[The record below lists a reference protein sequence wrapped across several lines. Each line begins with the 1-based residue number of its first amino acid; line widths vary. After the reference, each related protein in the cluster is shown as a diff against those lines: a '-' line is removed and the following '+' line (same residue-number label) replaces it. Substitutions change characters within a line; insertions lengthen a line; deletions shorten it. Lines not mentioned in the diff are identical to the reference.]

1 MKILQINKIF
11 NRLGKFQTA
20 HRRGILIGIILF
32 TLAAAAGILRFE
44 FSFTNDGWFLEGDPA
59 KVNAEKFR
67 EHFGNDAS
75 VVVLVTARE
84 VGNVAESAP
93 SVRDSAILEMRD
105 TLSRYMLANIP
116 LAKEIHSIENTAGTE
131 ALLHLSLERYTD
143 PADDAAKIGRA
154 VADMLKRPE
163 FKSEK
168 WDLNA
173 GGEPYLEVA
182 KNDSTMPQAARSV
195 VIGVFI
201 MIFCLAFF
209 TRSKFGVLVP
219 LMAIAFAMA
228 SVFGI
233 CGWLGVKPDFT
244 LFTLPLVLGMAL
256 SVGYSIHYINSFK
269 QAYQRLETCFGNRPK
284 NRDEA
289 LVEAVTETGW
299 PIFFTVVTTVAS
311 MLSFLVVEMPVMKI
325 VGSICAAMVFA
336 VYLYVI
342 ILVPILFSYDGKGKK
357 AVAKLANDEGRIEKI
372 LVKIG
377 GKALNMKLPI
387 ALASVAVAVASAIG
401 CMGLKVNMEY
411 VEMFGT
417 KLPFVE
423 RLVELM
429 DSELANVYSYNVMID
444 LGDDSDSA
452 SFKNPEKFAALDSAV
467 TDLSNLPLTKFTE
480 GKARVMVG
488 GVTDD
493 FSTAY
498 IHVELKEWNSKQID
512 VDIDSAQALV
522 RHYFPKADVGVEGYA
537 VEQASMN
544 NKLVKG
550 EIKSVCVSFVMIVLL
565 LIASFM
571 SVKTGLIGMIPNV
584 APILVIGA
592 VMGYCDFSMDMMTM
606 MVIPMAIGIAV
617 DDTIHFV
624 NHSKLCFERC
634 GNYRESVLA
643 TFRDVGKSMVSTT
656 IILCMMFLAYMVS
669 PVTIFFRVGLMASIG
684 LVTALVADFTI
695 TPVLIVL
702 TKPFGKG
709 FKNQKSAG
717 LLQPIILQNLCQEL
731 K

>member
-1 MKILQINKIF
+1 MRILQINKFF

-20 HRRGILIGIILF
+20 HRRGILVAIILF
-32 TLAAAAGILRFE
+32 TLIAGLGILHFE

-75 VVVLVTARE
+75 VVVLVIARE
-84 VGNVAESAP
+84 VGNAAEAVP

-182 KNDSTMPQAARSV
+182 KNDSSMPQAARSV

-209 TRSKFGVLVP
+209 TRSKYGVLVP
-219 LMAIAFAMA
+219 FMATALAMV

-244 LFTLPLVLGMAL
+244 LFTLPLMLGMAL
-256 SVGYSIHYINSFK
+256 SVGYAIHYINSFK
-269 QAYQRLETCFGNRPK
+269 QAYERLNMLYGNRPK

-325 VGSICAAMVFA
+325 VGTICAAMVFA

-342 ILVPILFSYDGKGKK
+342 IFVPILFSYEGK
-357 AVAKLANDEGRIEKI
+357 AVRFNHGSMEKF
-372 LVKIG
+372 LVKL
-377 GKALNMKLPI
+377 GKRSLKLKLPI
-387 ALASVAVAVASAIG
+387 ILASIAIAIACG
-401 CMGLKVNMEY
+401 FACTKLKVNMDY

-417 KLPFVE
+417 KLSFVE

-429 DSELANVYSYNVMID
+429 DSDLANVYSYNVMVD
-444 LGDDSDSA
+444 AGEADA
-452 SFKNPEKFAALDSAV
+452 FKNPEKMMALDSAIA
-467 TDLSNLPLTKFTE
+467 DLSKLPLTKFTE
-480 GKARVMVG
+480 GKARVILG
-488 GVTDD
+488 GMTED
-493 FSTAY
+493 FSTTY
-498 IHVELKEWNSKQID
+498 IHVELKEWNSKQVDI
-512 VDIDSAQALV
+512 DIDSAAALT
-522 RHYFPKADVGVEGYA
+522 RKYFPKAEVGVEGYA

-544 NKLVKG
+544 NKLVNG
-550 EIKSVCVSFVMIVLL
+550 EIKSVCISFGVIALL

-571 SVKTGLIGMIPNV
+571 SIKTGLIGMIPNV
-584 APILVIGA
+584 APILVIGG
-592 VMGYCDFSMDMMTM
+592 VMGACGFSMDMMTM
-606 MVIPMAIGIAV
+606 MVM
-617 DDTIHFV
+617 HF
-624 NHSKLCFERC
+624 
-634 GNYRESVLA
+634 
-643 TFRDVGKSMVSTT
+643 
-656 IILCMMFLAYMVS
+656 
-669 PVTIFFRVGLMASIG
+669 
-684 LVTALVADFTI
+684 
-695 TPVLIVL
+695 
-702 TKPFGKG
+702 
-709 FKNQKSAG
+709 
-717 LLQPIILQNLCQEL
+717 
-731 K
+731 

>member
-1 MKILQINKIF
+1 MRILQINKFF
-11 NRLGKFQTA
+11 NRLGRFQTT
-20 HRRGILIGIILF
+20 HRKGILLSIILF

-75 VVVLVTARE
+75 VVVLVTAE
-84 VGNVAESAP
+84 N
-93 SVRDSAILEMRD
+93 VRDSAVLNMRD

-116 LAKEIHSIENTAGTE
+116 LAKEIHTLENTSGTE

-154 VADMLKRPE
+154 VADLLERPE
-163 FKSEK
+163 FISES

-173 GGEPYLEVA
+173 GGEPYLEVS
-182 KNDSTMPQAARSV
+182 KNDSSMPQAARSV

-209 TRSKFGVLVP
+209 TRSKFGVMVP
-219 LMAIAFAMA
+219 FMATAFAMA

-244 LFTLPLVLGMAL
+244 LFTLPLMLGMAL

-269 QAYQRLETCFGNRPK
+269 QAFERLKLYYGNRPK
-284 NRDEA
+284 NHDDA

-311 MLSFLVVEMPVMKI
+311 MLSFLFVDMPVLKI

-342 ILVPILFSYDGKGKK
+342 VLVPILFTYKGK
-357 AVAKLANDEGRIEKI
+357 NDSQGVHSNGVDGRIEKC
-372 LVKIG
+372 LVKV
-377 GKALNMKLPI
+377 GKKSLKMKLPI
-387 ALASVAVAVASAIG
+387 VLATIVIAAVSVVG
-401 CMGLKVNMEY
+401 CIDLKVNMDY

-417 KLPFVE
+417 KLKFVD
-423 RLVELM
+423 RLVKLM
-429 DSELANVYSYNVMID
+429 DSELANVYSYNVMVD
-444 LGDDSDSA
+444 FGEADA
-452 SFKNPEKFAALDSAV
+452 FKNPENFAALDSASA
-467 TDLSNLPLTKFTE
+467 DLADLPLTKISE

-488 GVTDD
+488 GMTED
-493 FSTAY
+493 FSMAY
-498 IHVELKEWNSKQID
+498 IHVELKEWNSKQVDI
-512 VDIDSAQALV
+512 DIDSAQALV
-522 RHYFPKADVGVEGYA
+522 RRHFPKAVVGVEGYA
-537 VEQASMN
+537 VEQSSMN
-544 NKLVKG
+544 NKLVEG
-550 EIKSVCVSFVMIVLL
+550 EIRSVSISFVVILLL

-571 SVKTGLIGMIPNV
+571 SFKTGFIGMIPNM
-584 APILVIGA
+584 APILVIGG
-592 VMGYCDFSMDMMTM
+592 VMGACAFSMDMMTM
-606 MVIPMAIGIAV
+606 MVIPMALGIAV

-669 PVTIFFRVGLMASIG
+669 PVTIFFRVGLMATIG

-702 TKPFGKG
+702 TKPFGKEPV
-709 FKNQKSAG
+709 K
-717 LLQPIILQNLCQEL
+717 
-731 K
+731 